1 MKSLSDAIG
10 VDEDVFEHL
19 RKRRAISESDWTGM
33 RILFIA
39 LAKGGE
45 HLTAKDIDKTVVYYQ
60 SKYTAERVYDAFKLI
75 FEIHRQT
82 DPSAWGKEMPDS
94 VRREVQKQRW
104 LV

>member
-1 MKSLSDAIG
+1 MKTLSDAIG
-10 VDEDVFEHL
+10 ADDDLFEHL

-39 LAKGGE
+39 LAKGKQ
-45 HLTAKDIDKTVVYYQ
+45 HLTAQDIDKTVVYYQ

-82 DPSAWGKEMPDS
+82 EPSAWGSEMPES

>member
-1 MKSLSDAIG
+1 MIDLADAIG
-10 VDEDVFEHL
+10 ADEDVFLHR
-19 RKRRAISESDWTGM
+19 RKQRVISESDWTGM
-33 RILFIA
+33 RVLFIA
-39 LAKGGE
+39 LATGKE
-45 HLTAKDIDKTVVYYQ
+45 HLTAKDIDKALVYYQ

-82 DPSAWGKEMPDS
+82 NPFDWSDEMPEV